1 MKLGHWWRA
10 QNGCVDHAKLILL
23 GDKAFR
29 NWFNLMCVASAH
41 DGLLP
46 DIKIVAVKLRL
57 TPPRAAA
64 AITELVAAG
73 LFDRREDGKYEP
85 HDWNVW
91 QFKLDRSDPTNAERQ
106 KRYRSNRNVTHNGES
121 NAVTTVMAKRP
132 ETEDREQKEDRIG
145 DARASGSA
153 FTEGSKTL
161 ASVFWKALGFENA
174 LQIPPEF
181 AGVDWRAVEWER
193 AGWTADLIDTE
204 TRRIGP
210 DKPLSY
216 HEKVF
221 ATAFAK
227 RQAPLPIVE
236 VKEAE
241 KLTVTKNGTSQVRS
255 GGSLIAAINRQLS
268 AIEAETSA
276 DLEMPESSILRISN

>member
-1 MKLGHWWRA
+1 VRWFRLYDDTINDPKILKLPEATRWHWVAMLCIASKNDGNLPPLDDMAIQLRTTA
-10 QNGCVDHAKLILL
+10 AKATEIIAALV
-23 GDKAFR
+23 KA
-29 NWFNLMCVASAH
+29 
-41 DGLLP
+41 GLLDKTETGFAP
-46 DIKIVAVKLRL
+46 HNWNGRQYKNDVTDRTAAS
-57 TPPRAAA
+57 RAKKYR
-64 AITELVAAG
+64 
-73 LFDRREDGKYEP
+73 DRKRDASRR
-85 HDWNVW
+85 D
-91 QFKLDRSDPTNAERQ
+91 DRDDV
-106 KRYRSNRNVTHNGES
+106 VTD
-121 NAVTTVMAKRP
+121 KRP

-153 FTEGSKTL
+153 FTEGSKAL

-221 ATAFAK
+221 ATTFAK

>member
-1 MKLGHWWRA
+1 MRWFRLYDDTINDPKILKLPEATRWHWVAMLCIASKNEGHLPPLDDVAIQLRTSP
-10 QNGCVDHAKLILL
+10 AKATEIIATLV
-23 GDKAFR
+23 KA
-29 NWFNLMCVASAH
+29 
-41 DGLLP
+41 GLLDKTETGFAP
-46 DIKIVAVKLRL
+46 HNWNGRQYKNDVTDRTAAS
-57 TPPRAAA
+57 RAKKYR
-64 AITELVAAG
+64 
-73 LFDRREDGKYEP
+73 DRKRDASRR
-85 HDWNVW
+85 D
-91 QFKLDRSDPTNAERQ
+91 DRDDV
-106 KRYRSNRNVTHNGES
+106 VTD
-121 NAVTTVMAKRP
+121 KRP

-153 FTEGSKTL
+153 FTEGSKAL
-161 ASVFWKALGFENA
+161 ASSFWKALGFENA

-221 ATAFAK
+221 ATTFAK